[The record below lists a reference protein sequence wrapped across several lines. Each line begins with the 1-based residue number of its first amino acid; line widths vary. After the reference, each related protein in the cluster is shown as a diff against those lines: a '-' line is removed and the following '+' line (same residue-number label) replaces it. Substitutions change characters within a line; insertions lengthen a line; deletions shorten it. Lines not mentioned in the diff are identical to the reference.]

1 MAQASPLGPERR
13 VTRTV
18 APMIHVEDV
27 AATLRWYESIGFT
40 ALDVGEDDGVAVFA
54 LLAFGT
60 GRVMFTAGGRASD
73 ARRREVDLYVETEGV
88 DALYASLKDR
98 VEVVERPHDAFYGMR
113 EVIIRDLNRFWITF
127 GERIAAPG

>member
-1 MAQASPLGPERR
+1 MAEAYPPGPARR
-13 VTRTV
+13 MTRTV
-18 APMIHVEDV
+18 TPMIHVEDV
-27 AATLRWYESIGFT
+27 AATVRWYESIGFT

>member
-1 MAQASPLGPERR
+1 M
-13 VTRTV
+13 TRTV